1 MYADSGCYSLDSS
14 NSGVTTTAGPPT
26 HSTRRYSA
34 PEVFNH
40 SPRSRLTDIW
50 SLGCVLAD
58 IVSRLLG
65 HTLEEMRT
73 FWSLHGS
80 RIDSYAENPVATSG
94 WLTYIQSSPGG
105 WTYDWRTKI
114 WLVSFI
120 KLILLEKDRLTRPTA
135 QEILTRLRSLLT
147 RIPYMHRHDDLE
159 HYWLGACCAPP
170 LDYARVESIW
180 RQPLFQ
186 PAVDILNIDSHLE
199 TIILGLDLSI
209 VASKT
214 QYDRKLDIKT
224 LLCGENDLE
233 ILQGVASDL
242 DLQIISDPAF
252 THCNFPDP
260 VLLSLSFK
268 EYARSLYK
276 YPSRTAGV
284 RSQHVFELRHPNDVA
299 AAYDVYF
306 FTAVLDFGSG
316 TPGIFVPFVAMCF
329 EPHLASS
336 PGIYNPSRSPGDG
349 S

>member
-14 NSGVTTTAGPPT
+14 DTGVTTTAGPPT

-40 SPRSRLTDIW
+40 SRRSRLTDIW

-80 RIDSYAENPVATSG
+80 RIDSYADNPVATSA

-105 WTYDWRTKI
+105 WTSHWRTKI

-120 KLILLEKDRLTRPTA
+120 KLVLLEKERLKRPTA

-147 RIPYMHRHDDLE
+147 TIPDMNRYGDLE
-159 HYWLGACCAPP
+159 PYWLGACCAPP
-170 LDYARVESIW
+170 MDHARVESIW
-180 RQPLFQ
+180 RQSLFQ

-199 TIILGLDLSI
+199 TIIISLDLSI
-209 VASKT
+209 VTSKT

-224 LLCGENDLE
+224 LLCGENDLD
-233 ILQGVASDL
+233 ILQGVVADL

-252 THCNFPDP
+252 NHCVFADP
-260 VLLSLSFK
+260 ALLDLPF
-268 EYARSLYK
+268 EAYAKGLYL
-276 YPSRTAGV
+276 YPSRTGDV
-284 RSQHVFELRHPNDVA
+284 RSQALHLRYPDEFVDTF
-299 AAYDVYF
+299 DVYF
-306 FTAVLDFGSG
+306 FTAVLNFGTSS
-316 TPGIFVPFVAMCF
+316 PGVVVPFVAMCF
-329 EPHLASS
+329 EPHL
-336 PGIYNPSRSPGDG
+336 PSRG
-349 S
+349 SLVSLTNTWRNPD

>member
-1 MYADSGCYSLDSS
+1 MYADSRCYSLDSS
-14 NSGVTTTAGPPT
+14 DTGVTTTAGPPT

-65 HTLEEMRT
+65 HKLEEMRT

-94 WLTYIQSSPGG
+94 WLTHIQSSPGG
-105 WTYDWRTKI
+105 WTSPWRTKI

-120 KLILLEKDRLTRPTA
+120 KLVLLEKERLKRPTA
-135 QEILTRLRSLLT
+135 QEILTRLCSLLT
-147 RIPYMHRHDDLE
+147 TIPDMNRYSDLE
-159 HYWLGACCAPP
+159 PYWLGACCAPP
-170 LDYARVESIW
+170 MDHARVESIW
-180 RQPLFQ
+180 HQPLFQ
-186 PAVDILNIDSHLE
+186 PAVDILNIYNHLE
-199 TIILGLDLSI
+199 TIIIALDLSI

-224 LLCGENDLE
+224 LLCGENDLN

-252 THCNFPDP
+252 THCKFPDP
-260 VLLSLSFK
+260 VLLSLPF
-268 EYARSLYK
+268 EAYAKSLYL
-276 YPSRTAGV
+276 YPSRTGDIRTRALY
-284 RSQHVFELRHPNDVA
+284 LRYPNDFV
-299 AAYDVYF
+299 DSFDCYF
-306 FTAVLDFGSG
+306 FTAVLDFGTSS
-316 TPGIFVPFVAMCF
+316 PGVVVPFIAMCF
-329 EPHLASS
+329 EPNLPSGS
-336 PGIYNPSRSPGDG
+336 PGIYYQPRSPGD
-349 S
+349 

>member
-1 MYADSGCYSLDSS
+1 MYADSGCESLDSS
-14 NSGVTTTAGPPT
+14 DTGVTTTAGPPT

-65 HTLEEMRT
+65 HKLEEMRT

-94 WLTYIQSSPGG
+94 WLTYIQSSPTG
-105 WTYDWRTKI
+105 TTSDWHIKM

-120 KLILLEKDRLTRPTA
+120 KLILLEKDRLIRPTA

-147 RIPYMHRHDDLE
+147 RIPYIHDGLE

-170 LDYARVESIW
+170 LDDARVKSIW

-186 PAVDILNIDSHLE
+186 PAVDILNIDRHLE

-209 VASKT
+209 VASRA

-224 LLCGENDLE
+224 LLCGENDLN
-233 ILQGVASDL
+233 ILQGVAADL

-252 THCNFPDP
+252 NHCDFPDP
-260 VLLSLSFK
+260 VLLSLPF
-268 EYARSLYK
+268 EAYAKSLYI
-276 YPSRTAGV
+276 YPTRTVGS
-284 RSQHVFELRHPNDVA
+284 RSQVFHLRYPDDVA
-299 AAYDVYF
+299 EAYDVYF
-306 FTAVLDFGSG
+306 FTAILNFGVGS
-316 TPGIFVPFVAMCF
+316 PGVVVPFIAMCF
-329 EPHLASS
+329 EPH
-336 PGIYNPSRSPGDG
+336 YTYTV
-349 S
+349 